1 MSAIARLAFDRLLC
15 NCTNFPIVG
24 NVMITPSGGLIARE
38 MQNLD
43 IIALVDEYVDLD
55 DEEKEESGDGNDN
68 NGDETKTEMEQ
79 LYTQLIQLKGS
90 SFHATFQNNLK
101 QYKERL
107 IEKQSVNVRL
117 HFKPANVRDK
127 NAIVVHVNLSTGDEG
142 WQPIGYI
149 PTVKVPKMT
158 VALRKREFKLVTLRS
173 VFYQFIMNIGEKRY
187 FPAISVTKV
196 GKWPPIN
203 IMTKYTCRWKI
214 VGKRHIYLMQNNLK
228 E

>member
-15 NCTNFPIVG
+15 NCTNFPS
-24 NVMITPSGGLIARE
+24 VMITPSGGLIARQ

-79 LYTQLIQLKGS
+79 LYTELIQLKGS

-107 IEKQSVNVRL
+107 IEKQSVMSVYTSNQQTSETRML
-117 HFKPANVRDK
+117 
-127 NAIVVHVNLSTGDEG
+127 LSF
-142 WQPIGYI
+142 
-149 PTVKVPKMT
+149 M
-158 VALRKREFKLVTLRS
+158 
-173 VFYQFIMNIGEKRY
+173 
-187 FPAISVTKV
+187 
-196 GKWPPIN
+196 
-203 IMTKYTCRWKI
+203 
-214 VGKRHIYLMQNNLK
+214 
-228 E
+228 